1 MLSYVG
7 IIMMSWSLGVKS
19 NKELKIL
26 FSKTSSQPAPAA
38 PSAGAAGKMDD
49 GIKNN
54 CDRCQPSG
62 HDWAPQHPGMQQSQ
76 WAVGISY
83 YRRTNILLHCNH

>member
-7 IIMMSWSLGVKS
+7 IIMMRWSLGVKS
-19 NKELKIL
+19 NKEIKIL
-26 FSKTSSQPAPAA
+26 FSKTSSQPAPEA
-38 PSAGAAGKMDD
+38 PTAVAAGKMDD

-62 HDWAPQHPGMQQSQ
+62 HDWASQHPGMQQPE
-76 WAVGISY
+76 WAADISY
-83 YRRTNILLHCNH
+83 YRRTNIFVAL